1 MKLEKVESV
10 ASVFTKVNHHESV
23 AMLITH
29 DRLNTHKAVVELA
42 PSFKNTKTGEVT
54 YDAGVME
61 YMARIDKLFGVSTDD
76 LESND

>member
-1 MKLEKVESV
+1 MKLKPVRDVVWENGYD
-10 ASVFTKVNHHESV
+10 ATIYN
-23 AMLITH
+23 ALTH